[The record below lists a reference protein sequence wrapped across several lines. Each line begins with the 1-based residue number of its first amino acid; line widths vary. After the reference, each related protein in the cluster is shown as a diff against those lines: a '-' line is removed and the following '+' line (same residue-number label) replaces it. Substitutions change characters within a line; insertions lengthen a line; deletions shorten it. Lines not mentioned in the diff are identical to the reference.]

1 MDHFQNRQ
9 KKNTGDTEEKIGLM
23 HQKFISQWFLI
34 TPMND
39 KKTKKQN
46 NNYKKKQQKTN
57 NNNWFVCASETPENL
72 IDISV
77 FSRT

>member
-39 KKTKKQN
+39 KKTKQQ
-46 NNYKKKQQKTN
+46 QQK
-57 NNNWFVCASETPENL
+57 ETTKNQ
-72 IDISV
+72 
-77 FSRT
+77 

>member
-34 TPMND
+34 TPMNE
-39 KKTKKQN
+39 
-46 NNYKKKQQKTN
+46 KKKQQKNKKPITITDL
-57 NNNWFVCASETPENL
+57 FVL
-72 IDISV
+72 LKHLKI
-77 FSRT
+77 

>member
-39 KKTKKQN
+39 KKTKN
-46 NNYKKKQQKTN
+46 KKTKQQQQK
-57 NNNWFVCASETPENL
+57 ETTKNQ
-72 IDISV
+72 
-77 FSRT
+77 